1 MKTIYVD
8 TVFLLNFIINYF
20 ILLLTARVCCLPL
33 KRFRYFFGAALGALY
48 SVAVLYPSFSFLSS
62 PVLKL
67 CLGAFMALISYG
79 GSQNL
84 LKPFL
89 TFLAMSAAFG
99 GAVFAISLFAG
110 ESFSGGFYI
119 NISFRV
125 LLLSFAVFYFI
136 LSFVFRR
143 LGARQRRETLTVSLS
158 LCGKTADIRAL
169 KDTGNELYDPISGLP
184 IMVAGFDAAKQ
195 LLPEDCANALL
206 QGAPEF
212 MLAVSEHEAL
222 RPRFRLV
229 PYSAVGV
236 SFAMLPVFK
245 PDMALVTGK
254 ATDKLLV
261 GLSPINMCP
270 DGDFS
275 AII

>member
-8 TVFLLNFIINYF
+8 SVFLLNFIINYF
-20 ILLLTARVCCLPL
+20 ILLLTARVCSLPL
-33 KRFRYFFGAALGALY
+33 KRWRYSLGAALGALY
-48 SVAVLYPSFSFLSS
+48 SVAVLFPSFSFLSL

-67 CLGAFMALISYG
+67 CLGAFMALISYS

-84 LKPFL
+84 IKPFL

-119 NISFRV
+119 NVSLRI
-125 LLLSFAVFYFI
+125 LLLSFAVCYFV
-136 LSFVFRR
+136 LNLVFRR
-143 LGARQRRETLTVSLS
+143 FGTRQQRETLSVSIT
-158 LCGKTADIRAL
+158 LCGKTSEIVAL
-169 KDTGNELYDPISGLP
+169 RDTGNELYDPISGLP
-184 IMVAGFDAAKQ
+184 VMVTGLDAAKQ
-195 LLPEDCANALL
+195 LLPEDCALALL
-206 QGAPEF
+206 RGAPEF

-236 SFAMLPVFK
+236 PFAMLPVFK
-245 PDMALVTGK
+245 PDRAQVSGK
-254 ATDKLLV
+254 NTDKLLV
-261 GLSPINMCP
+261 GLSPTNMCP
-270 DGDFS
+270 DREFS